1 MYILFSVSSD
11 SSVPQLGRLH
21 STFNLIQSTLRP
33 VAFAHFVRLLCA
45 ATRFVLFHFF
55 ITSRLAGFGEK
66 EHRIRITCLPCSS
79 EHAHIRYHAFYRY
92 VTLIPMRVTRLIQL
106 AHRPAPFSPSLSLSL
121 LPLPPSLFQPAKDAQ
136 RRLKNSIVSGV
147 ITNLFS
153 VLSVLMKIL
162 SHATAKKKTKRLKGL
177 NFRTFIGRFQVTSW
191 Q

>member
-33 VAFAHFVRLLCA
+33 VAFAHFARLLCA

-55 ITSRLAGFGEK
+55 ITSRLAGFGEQ
-66 EHRIRITCLPCSS
+66 EHSIRITCLPCSS

-92 VTLIPMRVTRLIQL
+92 VTLISMRVTRLIQL

-121 LPLPPSLFQPAKDAQ
+121 SPSLTPFTPPACKRCTDVPQ
-136 RRLKNSIVSGV
+136 KQYSFRSYNKSI
-147 ITNLFS
+147 FS
-153 VLSVLMKIL
+153 
-162 SHATAKKKTKRLKGL
+162 AK
-177 NFRTFIGRFQVTSW
+177 RFDENHSTCQCEKEDRKS
-191 Q
+191 